1 MEHFPEVLR
10 LIDAAVRH
18 DRQQAVDYGLLL
30 AGKLDKDGATRQAS
44 SIRAALAK
52 SETRTMRAAGVDRL
66 PQDETSSMDMV
77 DVELPAGRYGELVL
91 PARIRERIDEFLQVV
106 EFREKL
112 LNAGLNSPS
121 RLLLH
126 GPPGTG
132 KTSIARLLANQLD
145 LPLLTARADSIVSSL
160 LGQTS
165 RNLRAVFDFAARTP
179 CVLFLDEFDSIA
191 KARADTQEV
200 GELQRVVI
208 AVLQNLD
215 SLPTDT
221 LVVAATNHPQLLD
234 PAVWRR
240 FEFVVETVNPGAT
253 ERALQW
259 STALISVPPTPKE
272 LDVLTVASSGL
283 SNAAIAA
290 AAREI
295 LQEAVIAERDKLD
308 MPIAMRKLSR
318 YCWNDGRGGVGDTES
333 EVIALRAWQPL
344 VFTIRALSRLFGV
357 STRQVQNMTGGGEDG
372 GDSEPTDR
380 DAFRESRV
388 Q

>member
-10 LIDAAVRH
+10 LLKAAVQH

-30 AGKLDKDGATRQAS
+30 ADKLHKDGATRQAN

-52 SETRTMRAAGVDRL
+52 SESRTMRANGVDRV
-66 PQDETSSMDMV
+66 PRDETSSTDMV
-77 DVELPAGRYGELVL
+77 DVELPLESSDDLVL
-91 PARIRERIDEFLQVV
+91 PSQTRERVHEFLQVV

-112 LNAGLNSPS
+112 LSAGLSSPS

-132 KTSIARLLANQLD
+132 KTSIARLLASRLQ
-145 LPLLTARADSIVSSL
+145 LPLLTARSDSIVSSL

-165 RNLRAVFDFAARTP
+165 RNLRTVFDFAARTP

-191 KARADTQEV
+191 KARSDSQEV

-215 SLPTDT
+215 SLPADT

-240 FEFVVETVNPGAT
+240 FEFIVETALPAT
-253 ERALQW
+253 EQRASQW
-259 STALISVPPTPKE
+259 ASALSALSPAPRE
-272 LDVLTVASSGL
+272 LEILTSASLGL

-290 AAREI
+290 ASREI
-295 LQEAVIAERDKLD
+295 LQEAVIADRDSLD

-318 YCWNDGRGGVGDTES
+318 YCWNDGRGGVGDLES
-333 EVIALRAWQPL
+333 EVAALRKWQPS
-344 VFTIRALSRLFGV
+344 VFTIRALSRLFDV
-357 STRQVQNMTGGGEDG
+357 STRQIQNMTGGVEDG
-372 GDSEPTDR
+372 RDSESSDR
-380 DAFRESRV
+380 DAIRKQGIR
-388 Q
+388 